1 MSHII
6 LYILVTN
13 NIWEAS
19 IVTKE
24 TIWFK
29 MNQLEKNHIRLL
41 FQPDKDQIIV
51 LFHVIQK
58 AEIILAKSY
67 KKACIKTLY
76 GKSSGN

>member
-1 MSHII
+1 M
-6 LYILVTN
+6 YILVTN

-41 FQPDKDQIIV
+41 FQPDKDQINV

-76 GKSSGN
+76 SKSSGN

>member
-1 MSHII
+1 MSHRIQ
-6 LYILVTN
+6 YILVTN
-13 NIWEAS
+13 NIFVAN
-19 IVTKE
+19 IVARR
-24 TIWFK
+24 TIWYK

-41 FQPDKDQIIV
+41 FQPDKDQINV

-58 AEIILAKSY
+58 AEFILAKSY